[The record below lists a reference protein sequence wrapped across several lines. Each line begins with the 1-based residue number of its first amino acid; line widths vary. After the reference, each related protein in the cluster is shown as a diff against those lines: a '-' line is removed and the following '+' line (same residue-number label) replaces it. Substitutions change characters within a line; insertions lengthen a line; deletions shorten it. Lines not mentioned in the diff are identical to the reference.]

1 MILKASERA
10 YGQNLARHLLNVED
24 NEHVELVEL
33 RGFISDDLAEAF
45 KEAEALCRGTKRTSK
60 YLFSLSLNPPEDA
73 NATLEDFEGAAQR
86 IEEKLGLS
94 GQPRALVLHDK
105 NGRLHAHVVW
115 SKIDAETMTAK
126 QLPHFKRK
134 LMDIAHDLYLEHGW
148 QLPSGLEAHGKARAE
163 NYELAEAQQSK
174 RAKCDPEEL
183 KRLFQNC
190 WEVSDDLTSFRAAL
204 REQGFGLARGD
215 RRGFVAVDTSDEI
228 YSLSRWCGVK
238 ARELKAR
245 LGKPDELPDI
255 DTVRA
260 VLISEG
266 EAEKQRALEERAEAL
281 KSRIKPML
289 VARKE
294 MIAQHRAARRALSSQ
309 QTSRATEEARQRSS
323 RFARGLGLIWEFVS
337 GKRAK
342 LRKENALHLAECQAR
357 DRREREILGARQ
369 RKERRELELQ
379 IRARLNKLRELERE
393 PDMARSHSL
402 IKDMSGPRLQ

>member
-1 MILKASERA
+1 MIIKASARA
-10 YGQNLARHLLNVED
+10 YGRELAHHLMNEQD
-24 NEHVELVEL
+24 NEHIELVEV
-33 RGFISDDLAEAF
+33 RGFASDDLFGAF
-45 KEAEALCRGTKRTSK
+45 EEAEALCAGTRRTSK
-60 YLFSLSLNPPEDA
+60 YLFSLSMNPPDTA
-73 NATLEDFEGAAQR
+73 DVSVSDFEATADR
-86 IEEKLGLS
+86 IENKLGLT
-94 GQPRALVLHDK
+94 GQPRIMVTHEK
-105 NGRLHAHVVW
+105 QGRLHAHVVW
-115 SKIDAETMTAK
+115 SRIDAETMTAK
-126 QLPHFKRK
+126 PLPYFKMR

-148 QLPSGLEAHGKARAE
+148 QLPSGLDAHGKARAE

-174 RAKCDPEEL
+174 RAKRDPEEL

-190 WEVSDDLTSFRAAL
+190 WEISDDLTSFRASL

-215 RRGFVAVDTSDEI
+215 RRGFVAIDTSEEV

-238 ARELKAR
+238 TRELKAR
-245 LGKPDELPDI
+245 LGDPDELPDI
-255 DTVRA
+255 DMART

-266 EAEKQRALEERAEAL
+266 EAEKRRAKLERAEIL

-289 VARKE
+289 AARKQ
-294 MIAQHRAARRALSSQ
+294 MIAQHRAARLALTSQ
-309 QTSRATEEARQRSS
+309 QASRATEEARQRST
-323 RFARGLGLIWEFVS
+323 RFAKGFGMIWEFVS

-393 PDMARSHSL
+393 PDMTRSHSL
-402 IKDMSGPRLQ
+402 RRDISGPTLQ

>member
-10 YGQNLARHLLNVED
+10 YGQDLARHLLNAHD

-33 RGFISDDLAEAF
+33 RGFVSDDLSGAF

-73 NATLEDFEGAAQR
+73 NATLEDFENAAQQ
-86 IEEKLGLS
+86 IEDKLGLT

-115 SKIDAETMTAK
+115 SRIDAETMTAK

-148 QLPSGLEAHGKARAE
+148 QLPNGLETHGKARAV

-174 RAKCDPEEL
+174 RVKRDPEEL
-183 KRLFQNC
+183 KRLFQSC
-190 WEVSDDLTSFRAAL
+190 WEISDDLTSFRAAL
-204 REQGFGLARGD
+204 LEQGFGLARGD
-215 RRGFVAVDTSDEI
+215 RRGFVAVDTSDEV

-238 ARELKAR
+238 TRELKAR
-245 LGKPDELPDI
+245 LGDPDELTDI
-255 DTVRA
+255 DTMRT

-266 EAEKQRALEERAEAL
+266 EEEKRRAQVERAEVL

-289 VARKE
+289 AARKE
-294 MIAQHRAARRALSSQ
+294 MIDQHRSARRALTGQ
-309 QTSRATEEARQRSS
+309 QAARATEEACQRSS
-323 RFARGLGLIWEFVS
+323 RFAKGLGMIWEFVS

-342 LRKENALHLAECQAR
+342 LRKENALHLAECRAR

-393 PDMARSHSL
+393 PDVTRSHSRRR
-402 IKDMSGPRLQ
+402 DMSGPTLQ

>member
-33 RGFISDDLAEAF
+33 RGFISDDLAGAF

-73 NATLEDFEGAAQR
+73 NATLKDFENAAQQV
-86 IEEKLGLS
+86 EDKLGLG

-115 SKIDAETMTAK
+115 SRINAETMTAK

-148 QLPSGLEAHGKARAE
+148 NLPSGLEAHGKARDV

-174 RAKCDPEEL
+174 RAKRDPEAL
-183 KRLFQNC
+183 KQLFQNC
-190 WEVSDDLTSFRAAL
+190 WEISDDLTSFRAAL

-215 RRGFVAVDTSDEI
+215 RRGFVAIDTSDKV

-238 ARELKAR
+238 TRELKAR
-245 LGKPDELPDI
+245 LGDPEELSDI

-266 EAEKQRALEERAEAL
+266 EAEKQRALRERAQVL

-289 VARKE
+289 AARKE
-294 MIAQHRAARRALSSQ
+294 MVAQHRAARRTLSSQ

-323 RFARGLGLIWEFVS
+323 RFAKGLGMIWEFVS

-342 LRKENALHLAECQAR
+342 LSKENALHLAECQAR

-369 RKERRELELQ
+369 RKERRELEFQ

-393 PDMARSHSL
+393 PDMTRSHSL
-402 IKDMSGPRLQ
+402 RRDMSGPTLQ

>member
-10 YGQNLARHLLNVED
+10 YGQDLARHLLNAQD

-33 RGFISDDLAEAF
+33 RGFVSDDLSGAF
-45 KEAEALCRGTKRTSK
+45 EEAEALCHGTKRTSK

-73 NATLEDFEGAAQR
+73 NATLEDFENAALQ
-86 IEEKLGLS
+86 IEDKLGLTN
-94 GQPRALVLHDK
+94 QPRALVLHDK

-115 SKIDAETMTAK
+115 SRIDAETMTAK

-134 LMDIAHDLYLEHGW
+134 LMDIAHDLYLAHGW

-174 RAKCDPEEL
+174 RAKRDPEEL

-190 WEVSDDLTSFRAAL
+190 WEMSDDLTSFRASL

-215 RRGFVAVDTSDEI
+215 RRGFVAVDTSEEV

-238 ARELKAR
+238 TRELKAR
-245 LGKPDELPDI
+245 LGDPDELPDI
-255 DTVRA
+255 ETVRA

-266 EAEKQRALEERAEAL
+266 EAEKQRALQERAEVL
-281 KSRIKPML
+281 KSHIKPML
-289 VARKE
+289 SARKQ
-294 MIAQHRAARRALSSQ
+294 MIDQHRAARLALTRQQSSRE
-309 QTSRATEEARQRSS
+309 TAEARHRFS
-323 RFARGLGLIWEFVS
+323 RFAKGLRIIWEFVS

-357 DRREREILGARQ
+357 DRREREILCARQ

-379 IRARLNKLRELERE
+379 IKARLNKLRELERE
-393 PDMARSHSL
+393 PDMPNLHSPRRE
-402 IKDMSGPRLQ
+402 MSLTL

>member
-10 YGQNLARHLLNVED
+10 YGQNLAQHLLNVED

-33 RGFISDDLAEAF
+33 RGFIADDLAGAF

-73 NATLEDFEGAAQR
+73 NATLEDFERAAQR

-115 SKIDAETMTAK
+115 SKVDAETMTAK

-174 RAKCDPEEL
+174 RVKRDPEEL
-183 KRLFQNC
+183 KRLFQTC
-190 WEVSDDLTSFRAAL
+190 WKNSDDLTSFRAAL
-204 REQGFGLARGD
+204 REQGFGLSRGD
-215 RRGFVAVDTSDEI
+215 RRGFVAVDTSDEV

-238 ARELKAR
+238 TRELKAQ
-245 LGKPDELPDI
+245 LGDPDELPDI

-260 VLISEG
+260 VLILEG
-266 EAEKQRALEERAEAL
+266 EAEKQRALQERAEVL

-289 VARKE
+289 AARKE
-294 MIAQHRAARRALSSQ
+294 MIAQHRAARRTLASQ
-309 QTSRATEEARQRSS
+309 QTSRETEEARMRSA
-323 RFARGLGLIWEFVS
+323 RFAKGLGMIWEFVS

-342 LRKENALHLAECQAR
+342 LRRENALHLAECQAR
-357 DRREREILGARQ
+357 DRREHEILGARQ

-379 IRARLNKLRELERE
+379 IKARQNKLRELERE
-393 PDMARSHSL
+393 PDMIRSHSL
-402 IKDMSGPRLQ
+402 VKDMSVPTLQ

>member
-1 MILKASERA
+1 MIIKASERA
-10 YGQNLARHLLNVED
+10 YGQDLARHLLNAQD

-33 RGFISDDLAEAF
+33 RGFIADDLSGAF
-45 KEAEALCRGTKRTSK
+45 KEAEALCRGTKRASK

-73 NATLEDFEGAAQR
+73 NASVEDFENAAQQ
-86 IEEKLGLS
+86 IEDKLGLT

-105 NGRLHAHVVW
+105 HGRLHAHVVW
-115 SKIDAETMTAK
+115 SRIDAETMTAK

-148 QLPSGLEAHGKARAE
+148 NLPNGLEAHGKARAE

-174 RAKCDPEEL
+174 RAKRDPETL

-190 WEVSDDLTSFRAAL
+190 WEMSDDLTSFRAAL
-204 REQGFGLARGD
+204 REQGFGLAKGD
-215 RRGFVAVDTSDEI
+215 RRGFVAVDSSEEV

-238 ARELKAR
+238 TRKLKDR
-245 LGKPDELPDI
+245 LGNPDELPHI

-266 EAEKQRALEERAEAL
+266 EAEKRRVLQERAEVL

-289 VARKE
+289 ASRKE
-294 MIAQHRAARRALSSQ
+294 MIDQHRAARRTLTGQ
-309 QTSRATEEARQRSS
+309 QASRATEEALQRSS
-323 RFARGLGLIWEFVS
+323 RFAKGLGMIWEFVS

-342 LRKENALHLAECQAR
+342 LRRENALQLAECQAR

-379 IRARLNKLRELERE
+379 IKARLNKLRELERE
-393 PDMARSHSL
+393 PEMTRSHSL
-402 IKDMSGPRLQ
+402 RRDMSGPLLQ

>member
-33 RGFISDDLAEAF
+33 RGFISDDLAGAF

-73 NATLEDFEGAAQR
+73 NATLEDFENAAQQV
-86 IEEKLGLS
+86 EDKLGLG

-115 SKIDAETMTAK
+115 SRINAETMTAK

-148 QLPSGLEAHGKARAE
+148 QLPNGLEAHGKARDE

-174 RAKCDPEEL
+174 RAKRDPEAL
-183 KRLFQNC
+183 RRLFQTC
-190 WEVSDDLTSFRAAL
+190 WENSDDLSSFRAAL
-204 REQGFGLARGD
+204 CEQGFGLARGD
-215 RRGFVAVDTSDEI
+215 RRGFVAVDTSDEV

-238 ARELKAR
+238 TRELKAR
-245 LGKPDELPDI
+245 LGDPDKLSDI

-266 EAEKQRALEERAEAL
+266 EAEKRRSLQERAEAL
-281 KSRIKPML
+281 KSHIKPML
-289 VARKE
+289 AARKG

-309 QTSRATEEARQRSS
+309 QASRSTAEARRRSY
-323 RFARGLGLIWEFVS
+323 RFAKGFRMVWEFVS

-357 DRREREILGARQ
+357 DRGEREILGARQ

-393 PDMARSHSL
+393 PDMTRSHSL
-402 IKDMSGPRLQ
+402 VKDMSGPTLQ